1 MCVRLCVWHEHNRGV
16 PCYGRGNESRGATH
30 RTSGRRGPFE
40 GPAVGAAAVPWGG
53 WRWGPGV
60 ARKSMLPRGTAFSVC
75 ACACARVCGRVRG
88 VRVSLQSRKH
98 WCIPFVL
105 SMLNKPGFV
114 MDNTFFFLFFKKEHR
129 RASKIATVQKKCACV
144 RVYLYIYIFIM
155 YQPETATPPGETPT
169 RASGGGCAWLARFGF
184 CRSVRGT

>member
-1 MCVRLCVWHEHNRGV
+1 MCACGSACGANTTLAFRVTAEGTNRAAPLTERPAGAA
-16 PCYGRGNESRGATH
+16 CAIRGSRRGGRGH
-30 RTSGRRGPFE
+30 PLGRV
-40 GPAVGAAAVPWGG
+40 AVV
-53 WRWGPGV
+53 PGV

-114 MDNTFFFLFFKKEHR
+114 TDNTFFFFFLKRNIEELQKLLRYKK
-129 RASKIATVQKKCACV
+129 SV
-144 RVYLYIYIFIM
+144 RVSVCIYIFI
-155 YQPETATPPGETPT
+155 Y
-169 RASGGGCAWLARFGF
+169 L
-184 CRSVRGT
+184 

>member
-1 MCVRLCVWHEHNRGV
+1 MCACGSACGVNTTVRSVLRPRERIARRHSPNVRQARPIRGSRRG
-16 PCYGRGNESRGATH
+16 GRGRPL
-30 RTSGRRGPFE
+30 GRV
-40 GPAVGAAAVPWGG
+40 AVGC
-53 WRWGPGV
+53 RV